1 MANTVTKRQFICNED
16 FIANV
21 DGIDK
26 HYREGISRVYEDD
39 PILERCGHLFDAVED
54 YDKRHPI
61 GS

>member
-1 MANTVTKRQFICNED
+1 MAATSTKKQYICNED
-16 FIANV
+16 FVGNV

-26 HYREGISRVYEDD
+26 HFREGISRLYEDD
-39 PILERCGHLFDAVED
+39 PLLERWGHLFDAVED